1 MIVFLGP
8 LLLFALYVV
17 FVASLSRTAGDV
29 GLWRKAASIAITV
42 RLGIFWGLLA
52 FHSRDALGLW
62 AMPLLLLLLPEGFL
76 SPARVRVDGTTCGV
90 GHRVTRG
97 WNGSVDGD
105 RRRRCP
111 RASPLIGVPVT
122 ALLK

>member
-1 MIVFLGP
+1 MIVFPGP

-76 SPARVRVDGTTCGV
+76 LPREFAWTV
-90 GHRVTRG
+90 
-97 WNGSVDGD
+97 
-105 RRRRCP
+105 P
-111 RASPLIGVPVT
+111 RAVFVTGLLAAGTAVWTAIAVGVVR
-122 ALLK
+122 ALRPSSACP